1 MPTPFAIRALAPDDA
16 PALAAFAA
24 RLFRET
30 YAPTHPA
37 TDIEAYVAHS
47 FGADVQRAEL
57 GEPGAV
63 TLALVPDGAMGR
75 LTADSLLA
83 YAQLRTG
90 TTAPGVDARPT
101 MEIARFYVDRRWHG
115 RGLAPALMRA
125 ALGVAHAQEARVTW
139 LGVWSENA
147 RAIAFYRRM
156 GFAIVGTQTF
166 RFGSIV
172 DTDHVMARTTLPD
185 DA

>member
-1 MPTPFAIRALAPDDA
+1 MEPLVTDPFIVRALTPDDA
-16 PALAAFAA
+16 PTLAAFAA

-37 TDIEAYVAHS
+37 ADIEAYVAQS
-47 FGADVQRAEL
+47 FGAERQQAEL
-57 GEPGAV
+57 VDAAAT
-63 TLALVPDGAMGR
+63 TLALVRSDAPDV
-75 LTADSLLA
+75 LVA
-83 YAQLRTG
+83 YAQLRAG
-90 TTAPGVDARPT
+90 TTAPGVDASPT
-101 MEIARFYVDRRWHG
+101 MEIARFYVEREFHG

-125 ALGVAHAQEARVTW
+125 ALRAAFAQGARVTW

-166 RFGSIV
+166 QFGTIL
-172 DTDHVMARTTLPD
+172 DTDHVMARPMLPD